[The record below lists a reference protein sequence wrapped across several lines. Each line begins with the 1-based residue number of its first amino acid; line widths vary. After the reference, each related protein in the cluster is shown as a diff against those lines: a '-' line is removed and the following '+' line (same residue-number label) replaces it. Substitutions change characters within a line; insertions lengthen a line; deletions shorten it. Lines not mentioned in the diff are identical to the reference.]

1 MFDWSK
7 WEESVS
13 YAASLMDELRAAT
26 TSDSRINRPS
36 YGEGEQTAH
45 DLFARHGRALGL
57 DTSVDPAGNLHLT
70 LAGADRKAKRWV
82 TGSHLDAVPDGGNFD
97 GAVGVVAGMTVVHAL
112 RRANIVPPADFTI
125 IAFRAEEG
133 SSWFRG
139 EHKSHF
145 GSRAL
150 LGQLSREEM
159 NAAVSVANGKTLSQ
173 SIRDAGFDPDA
184 IDKGS
189 SHLDMES
196 VRGFLEIHIE
206 QGPILVY
213 RGVPIG
219 IVSGIRGTL
228 RARDCRSI
236 GAYAHSGAVPREYR
250 RDALFAAVELAGRL
264 ESKWHEWLAEG
275 RDVVC
280 TMGRFCTDPSRHSL
294 TKVPGEVQFTID
306 IRSQEDS
313 LLRQARDYL
322 LDTVTSI
329 GRERGVEL
337 DLGALDM
344 VAPSLMCPALQE
356 RLTAHAVALAIPAIP
371 IASGAGHD
379 TSSFVTAGIP
389 SAMIFVR
396 NEHGSHNPHEH
407 MEIKDFSQAARI
419 LTSFILDQKQE

>member
-1 MFDWSK
+1 MFDWSG

-13 YAASLMDELRAAT
+13 FAASLMEELRVAT
-26 TSDSRINRPS
+26 TIDSRICRPS

-45 DLFARHGRALGL
+45 DLFVRYGKALGL
-57 DTSVDPAGNLHLT
+57 ETRVDPVGNLHLT
-70 LAGADRKAKRWV
+70 LAGADRKARRWL

-97 GAVGVVAGMTVVHAL
+97 GAVGVVAGMTVAHAL
-112 RRANIVPPADFTI
+112 RQANIMLPADFTV

-150 LGQLSREEM
+150 LGQLSRKEM
-159 NAAVSVANGKTLSQ
+159 NDAVSIVNGKTLWQ
-173 SIRDAGFDPDA
+173 LIRDAGFNPDV
-184 IDKGS
+184 IDAGRS
-189 SHLDMES
+189 CLDAKS
-196 VRGFLEIHIE
+196 VQGFLEVHIE

-213 RGVPIG
+213 RGAPIG

-228 RARDCRSI
+228 RARDCRST
-236 GAYAHSGAVPREYR
+236 GAYAHSGAVPCEYR

-264 ESKWHEWLAEG
+264 ESKWHKWLEEG

-280 TMGRFCTDPSRHSL
+280 TMGRFFTDPSRHSL

-306 IRSQEDS
+306 IRSQEES
-313 LLRQARDYL
+313 LLREARDYL
-322 LDTVTSI
+322 LETASVIS
-329 GRERGVEL
+329 GERGVDL
-337 DLGALDM
+337 DLGSLDM
-344 VAPSLMCPALQE
+344 VAPSLMSRELQE
-356 RLTAHAVALAIPAIP
+356 KLAAHADALGIPAVP

-379 TSSFVTAGIP
+379 TSSFIAAGIP

-396 NEHGSHNPHEH
+396 NEHGSHNPDEH
-407 MEIKDFSQAARI
+407 MEMKDFSQAARI
-419 LTSFILDQKQE
+419 LAGFILDQKPD